1 MRVTIL
7 GAGPAGSAMA
17 ALCALR
23 GHTVTL
29 WSPRGGGTRHLGHE
43 LETRGVLEGRWR
55 VQVAADLWRAAEQ
68 AEAIIIAL
76 PGAAMPAILQ
86 RLASALVGE
95 LPILFAPAGA
105 LAPALLHQFTSARGV
120 AAPIGAL
127 PVPPILARRDPDGVV
142 AISAIRPR
150 LWLAAL
156 PVEALEDLL
165 LATQALFGLPVEPLS
180 DMLAASLAEPG
191 AIFGAAQFF
200 APAGV
205 QHGLGRLL
213 LGLTAERDALAH
225 AVGRQGLPGIAELVT
240 EQGGLPDPPRPLS
253 EIGAGL
259 AFLQAMGVTSE
270 TPTPLIT
277 AALQLL
283 EAATGEGFGP
293 HPVLATLD
301 RDVLARIF

>member
-1 MRVTIL
+1 
-7 GAGPAGSAMA
+7 MA
-17 ALCALR
+17 ALCAWR
-23 GHTVTL
+23 GHVVTL

-55 VQVAADLWRAAEQ
+55 IRVAADLWRAAEQ

-86 RLASALVGE
+86 RLAAALVGE

-105 LAPALLHQFTSARGV
+105 LAPALLHQFAGARGV
-120 AAPIGAL
+120 AAPMAAL

-150 LWLAAL
+150 LWLGAL
-156 PVEALEDLL
+156 PVEALEDMRR
-165 LATQALFGLPVEPLS
+165 ATEALFGLAVEPLS
-180 DMLAASLAEPG
+180 DVLTASLAEPG
-191 AIFGAAQFF
+191 AIFGAAQIF
-200 APAGV
+200 APPGV

-213 LGLTAERDALAH
+213 LGLTAERDALAL
-225 AVGRQGLPGIAELVT
+225 AFGRQGLPGIAQLVT
-240 EQGGLPDPPRPLS
+240 EQGGLPDPLRPHH

-259 AFLQAMGVTSE
+259 SFLEAMARATQ
-270 TPTPLIT
+270 TPVPLIT

-283 EAATGEGFGP
+283 EAATGKVFGP
-293 HPVLATLD
+293 HPVLSAMD
-301 RDVLARIF
+301 PDVLAQTM

>member
-1 MRVTIL
+1 M
-7 GAGPAGSAMA
+7 
-17 ALCALR
+17 
-23 GHTVTL
+23 
-29 WSPRGGGTRHLGHE
+29 GHE

-86 RLASALVGE
+86 RLAAALVGG

-105 LAPALLHQFTSARGV
+105 LAPALLRQFAGARGV
-120 AAPIGAL
+120 TPPMAAL

-150 LWLAAL
+150 LWLGAL
-156 PVEALEDLL
+156 PVEAFEDMHR
-165 LATQALFGLPVEPLS
+165 TTEALFGLAVEPLS
-180 DMLAASLAEPG
+180 DVLTAALAEPG
-191 AIFGAAQFF
+191 AIFGAAQIF
-200 APAGV
+200 APQGV
-205 QHGLGRLL
+205 QHALGRLL

-225 AVGRQGLPGIAELVT
+225 AFGRQGLPGIAQLVT
-240 EQGGLPDPPRPLS
+240 EQGGLPDPLRPHS

-259 AFLQAMGVTSE
+259 SFLEAMARATQTAVPLTS
-270 TPTPLIT
+270 

-283 EAATGEGFGP
+283 EAATGIVFGP
-293 HPVLATLD
+293 HPVLAALD
-301 RDVLARIF
+301 RDVLTLSL